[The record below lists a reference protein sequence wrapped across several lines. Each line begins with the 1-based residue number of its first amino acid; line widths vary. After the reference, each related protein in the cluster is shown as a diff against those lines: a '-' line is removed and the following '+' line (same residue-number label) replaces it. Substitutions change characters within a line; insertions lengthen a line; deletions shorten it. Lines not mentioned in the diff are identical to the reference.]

1 MHSKSVIG
9 VSRLSPL
16 HQGREAESCSD
27 AAGRNRRTAK
37 QPCARGLIGAS
48 AKRARGSYL
57 SSPPAGWGQQRLRS
71 PCAGHMPERRRWR
84 RLRLCRAVLPTGA
97 RPSRSTRISRAIL
110 AATPRASMTIRPERR
125 TTRKRGADISN
136 DDPTDEPLFAK
147 TSDGWR
153 GSATS
158 RHSFRG
164 YRCCRRWQ
172 DVSSCRSGLSVQR

>member
-1 MHSKSVIG
+1 MHSKSIVCM
-9 VSRLSPL
+9 SPL
-16 HQGREAESCSD
+16 HHGGKAVFLPEAISL
-27 AAGRNRRTAK
+27 RRRVGP

-48 AKRARGSYL
+48 AKRARGSSL
-57 SSPPAGWGQQRLRS
+57 SSPPAGSGQLRHRR
-71 PCAGHMPERRRWR
+71 PYADCGLERRRWR
-84 RLRLCRAVLPTGA
+84 RMRLCRAALPAKAG
-97 RPSRSTRISRAIL
+97 PLRSTRISRAIL